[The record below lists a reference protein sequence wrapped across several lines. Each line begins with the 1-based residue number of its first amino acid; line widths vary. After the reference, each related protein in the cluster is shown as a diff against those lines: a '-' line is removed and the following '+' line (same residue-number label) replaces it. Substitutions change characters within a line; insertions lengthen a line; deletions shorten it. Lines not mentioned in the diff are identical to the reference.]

1 MEIYLRGCCL
11 CSDPTR
17 MASILSS
24 NLLSGPDDQNLKEKK
39 EKMEIK
45 NYSFQNGDK
54 TTVAFAKN
62 GQEIETF
69 KRRLNQ

>member
-24 NLLSGPDDQNLKEKK
+24 NLLSGPDDQNLKGKK
-39 EKMEIK
+39 RK
-45 NYSFQNGDK
+45 NGDK
-54 TTVAFAKN
+54 KLFFSERRQDHRRFR
-62 GQEIETF
+62 QERTGNRDI
-69 KRRLNQ
+69 